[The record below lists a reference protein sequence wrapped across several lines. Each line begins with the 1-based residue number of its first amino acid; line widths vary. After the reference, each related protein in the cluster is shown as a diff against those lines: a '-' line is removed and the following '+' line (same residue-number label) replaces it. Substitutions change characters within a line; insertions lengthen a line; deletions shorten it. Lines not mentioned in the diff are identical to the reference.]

1 MGCSMSLEDLEEIV
15 SRLVSDNIKI
25 NSYISSLRNVD
36 TAISDVIIDNKYS
49 NIIGM
54 QFDFVLEKF
63 LGRELYEW
71 VMWYV
76 YELPVTKQSEEPNAW
91 VNDVAYTITDI
102 ESFMNFAQHGL
113 KVPMLPKHQ
122 Q

>member
-1 MGCSMSLEDLEEIV
+1 MSLEDLEEIV

-76 YELPVTKQSEEPNAW
+76 YELPVTKGSEEPNAW